1 MPRLKSNVKEGKY
14 EMSQGTHNGFQI
26 FLENADRKNVEG
38 LVEDLLKESTKKPSI
53 EKMGKKEIKVDDIVI
68 NGVSDQPVD
77 VYFVF
82 DESKQRLTVTGF
94 FDMGT
99 AYLSS
104 ASFPANFRSG
114 EKFMRR
120 IGIRLQKQALAE
132 KIEEASSAMSQLERD
147 KSNLEKEKSKLESSI
162 KDCESTIANAKD
174 DLKANASEQESKA
187 REMGEQ
193 KKQLEMLQK
202 SMDGIKEE

>member
-1 MPRLKSNVKEGKY
+1 
-14 EMSQGTHNGFQI
+14 MSQGAHTGFQI
-26 FLENADRKNVEG
+26 YLEGAGRKNVEG
-38 LVEDLLKESTKKPSI
+38 LVEELLKESNKKPSI
-53 EKMGKKEIKVDDIVI
+53 EKMGKNEIKVDDIVI
-68 NGVSDQPVD
+68 NGVSDHPVD

-82 DESKQRLTVTGF
+82 YESKQGLTVTGF

-104 ASFPANFRSG
+104 AAFPANFRNG

-120 IGIRLQKQALAE
+120 VGLRLQRQELSE
-132 KIEEASSAMSQLERD
+132 KIEAASAVMSQLERD

-162 KDCESTIANAKD
+162 QECESTIANAKD
-174 DLKANASEQESKA
+174 DLKANAAEQESKA

-193 KKQLEMLQK
+193 KKQLDTLQQQMSGFK
-202 SMDGIKEE
+202 DE